1 MNVQEA
7 CAILE
12 IPTGSSLEDV
22 NKAFR
27 LKAAKYHPDVNKEPN
42 AEATFKKINEANQLL
57 VKHGTYVASAPP
69 IYNYRDEFV
78 EELQRQ
84 MRDVFSSPSGGWTR
98 AGFRVSIR
106 AEPIIVSLEIPFEM
120 SVTGGIKDV
129 TYERIVKCQS
139 CNSVQCQKCNGVGR
153 RKYGGQDKELPCTT
167 CKGSGKLLTS
177 CEVCKGTR
185 TTKVIDTK
193 KVTIPPGVVSG
204 SRFNLCRIIKEDFKE
219 PSDKEALDNVIVVI
233 NVLSDPD
240 MYLQGTDVISI
251 TELSLL
257 EALKGTKKKLRTV
270 NGEKTLV
277 FKPKTRHGDTV
288 RVSGF
293 GVPPNGAHIF
303 VVSVNYPEDVSG
315 LISVLEPEVSGQEGD
330 TSGL

>member
-12 IPTGSSLEDV
+12 IPTGSSLDDV

-57 VKHGTYVASAPP
+57 VKHGTYSNVHDQT
-69 IYNYRDEFV
+69 YDFRDDFM
-78 EELQRQ
+78 EELRKR
-84 MRDVFSSPSGGWTR
+84 MSETFSVQYNFNT
-98 AGFRVSIR
+98 GFKVNVH
-106 AEPIIVSLEIPFEM
+106 AEPIIVSIEIPFEM
-120 SVTGGIKDV
+120 SVTGGTKDI
-129 TYERIVKCQS
+129 TYERTVKCNT
-139 CNSVQCQKCNGVGR
+139 CKSVQCQKCNGVGR
-153 RKYGGQDKELPCTT
+153 RKYNGDSKELPCTT
-167 CKGSGKLLTS
+167 CKGSGKILT
-177 CEVCKGTR
+177 CDACKGTGHIKK
-185 TTKVIDTK
+185 TETKRVA
-193 KVTIPPGVVSG
+193 IPAGILSG
-204 SRFNLCRIIKEDFKE
+204 SRLILKGAGNQAQTLYAEMF
-219 PSDKEALDNVIVVI
+219 DNVIVGVR
-233 NVLSDPD
+233 VVPDPD
-240 MYLQGTDVISI
+240 MYLQGSDVISI

-270 NGEKTLV
+270 NGENTLV

-315 LISVLEPEVSGQEGD
+315 LISVLEPEASGQEGD